1 MNLIKV
7 GANTYQEMRYDVR
20 VYTKIVFIEPLP
32 DAFNVALDRTKEYEQ
47 CLFYPVN
54 TAISEQVGELNLNV
68 YHPNRGRQTGQASS
82 LLKRRLH
89 LNGSEKEKEP
99 KEIITVKAT
108 TLSHIIE
115 LYSWMEEKFDIVIDT
130 EGTEL
135 TVLKSLGS
143 YIKNINKA
151 TIETFDHPFPFT
163 IGGSIKTEIDLFM
176 EHNGFKFHSERRNP
190 NARLADTTYVRV
202 DKVN

>member
-7 GANTYQEMRYDVR
+7 GANIYREMHRDVR
-20 VYTKIVFIEPLP
+20 AYTKIVFIEPLP
-32 DAFNVALDRTKEYEQ
+32 NAFNVALDRTKNYEQ
-47 CLFYPVN
+47 CLFYPLN
-54 TAISEQVGELNLNV
+54 TAISEQAGEVNLNV
-68 YHPNRGRQTGQASS
+68 YHPNHGPQNGQASS
-82 LLKRRLH
+82 LLKRRAH
-89 LNGSEKEKEP
+89 INGSKKEKEP
-99 KEIITVKAT
+99 DEIITVKAT
-108 TLSHIIE
+108 ALSHIIE
-115 LYSWMEEKFDIVIDT
+115 LYLWMEEKFDIVIDT

-151 TIETFDHPFPFT
+151 TIETFDYHIPFT
-163 IGGSIKTEIDLFM
+163 FGGSIKPEIDLFM

-190 NARLADTTYVRV
+190 NARVADTTYVRV